1 MGTEPAPSPPASC
14 QSPPDLHGL
23 PGREEGLCQKS
34 EGLKGERKE
43 GVLPQGLGT
52 PRCLGAPMG
61 AHGSHGIGGPH
72 EASGLPQGLTWRL
85 GTPRCLGAPTGA
97 QGSHGG
103 WEAPRCL
110 GAPTGG
116 SVLWESGGGR
126 PRSQEPGPAAPGWG
140 LPALG
145 SSSVCLGQFPAGCPL
160 HLPMEPDAAL
170 GKIPSGVCCLSP
182 PSRHPRW
189 RRCVSING
197 KSLHKYWEK
206 SKREKG
212 EKNSPS
218 GMPWGHLGD
227 GHRQMGR
234 QVTNSHHLVGGPSG
248 SRQGWA
254 WFGCGHHGAVAL
266 GRGQACLGHQQKPRS
281 MGGAKLPWLYNT

>member
-72 EASGLPQGLTWRL
+72 EASGLPQGLTWRV

-103 WEAPRCL
+103 WGAPRCL
-110 GAPTGG
+110 RAPTGAHMGVGDPTMPRG
-116 SVLWESGGGR
+116 SHRGSGVTWGLGGPTMPRGSHGGLSAVGIRRWTAPLSGAWPGRAWLGAACPGLLLRLPR
-126 PRSQEPGPAAPGWG
+126 PVPSRLPAALANGARCCFGENTFWS
-140 LPALG
+140 LL
-145 SSSVCLGQFPAGCPL
+145 S
-160 HLPMEPDAAL
+160 EPSQPTPTVE
-170 GKIPSGVCCLSP
+170 KMCQHKREIPS
-182 PSRHPRW
+182 
-189 RRCVSING
+189 
-197 KSLHKYWEK
+197 
-206 SKREKG
+206 
-212 EKNSPS
+212 
-218 GMPWGHLGD
+218 
-227 GHRQMGR
+227 
-234 QVTNSHHLVGGPSG
+234 
-248 SRQGWA
+248 
-254 WFGCGHHGAVAL
+254 
-266 GRGQACLGHQQKPRS
+266 
-281 MGGAKLPWLYNT
+281 